1 MELTRLLEA
10 ERYKEASELLEFL
23 LQFEGENE
31 EISQEWKALYDWL
44 QFIFPE
50 TLQATDAVDNP
61 IHIENHDTELEME
74 SEEELLH
81 AHTVK
86 KLQMDEHYVPRL
98 LDSLKKASMDE
109 RSWLVME
116 QLVSVDDPQLDDEII
131 HMLEMESLHPLI
143 QFGLLQTLN
152 RRQAK
157 GKVLFFRGDEQITVA
172 IEDTPMDYGSFP
184 RSLQTP
190 VEQVNDAVAVR
201 EPSLAYF
208 SQEIWQQFLR
218 AIYGST
224 LYDQIQNSNEADLN
238 VWAAALHWLVAG
250 YLRLEESEAEVMRTY
265 AVQKEQRISYEH
277 ALQELSKSR

>member
-1 MELTRLLEA
+1 MLEA

-50 TLQATDAVDNP
+50 TLQSTDAQDKP
-61 IHIENHDTELEME
+61 IHIENHDAELEME

-86 KLQMDEHYVPRL
+86 KQQMDEHYVSRL

-157 GKVLFFRGDEQITVA
+157 GKVLFFRGDEQIAVY

-184 RSLQTP
+184 RSLQIP

-208 SQEIWQQFLR
+208 AQEIWQQFLR

-224 LYDQIQNSNEADLN
+224 LYDRIQNSSEADLN

-265 AVQKEQRISYEH
+265 AVQKDQRISYEH
-277 ALQELSKSR
+277 ALQELSKSRHIK